1 MNMNLPESFLTT
13 IRNAFKEDAE
23 PYLTA
28 LRFLIEE
35 ACQRWGLTEVQPVGN
50 LSYNFVAFAKC
61 PYPSGTMS
69 TSLPVGRS
77 AQDGVVL
84 KIGVPR
90 DELIS
95 EINALKLY
103 AGQGAVRLLDADEDK
118 GMFLLERLQPGRML
132 SEIEDD
138 IRATEIAADVM
149 LKIRR
154 PLSLES
160 DSLLSD
166 MQKPALQSKFIN
178 LSDWFKAFERLRAQF
193 NGGTGPFDKKLFETA
208 EAIAKD
214 FFAEA
219 YPPTLMHGDFHH
231 YNILEAERGWLIID
245 PKGVIG
251 PAEYEVG
258 PLLINPLGRPLSRT
272 NPKVQMEKRFAI
284 LAERLSV
291 ERERIRKWGVAH
303 AVLSACWNL
312 EDGEDW
318 TYAIRCAE
326 LMS

>member
-1 MNMNLPESFLTT
+1 MNLPESFLTT
-13 IRNAFKEDAE
+13 ICNAFKEDAE

-28 LRFLIEE
+28 LPFLIEE

-50 LSYNFVAFAKC
+50 LSYNFVAFAKQS
-61 PYPSGTMS
+61 PS
-69 TSLPVGRS
+69 PCGRG
-77 AQDGVVL
+77 QDEGGVVI

-103 AGQGAVRLLDADEDK
+103 AGQGAVNLLDAEEEK

-138 IRATEIAADVM
+138 VRATEIAADVM

-154 PLSLES
+154 PLES
-160 DSLLSD
+160 GSLLSD
-166 MQKPALQSKFIN
+166 MQEPVLQKFIK

-208 EAIAKD
+208 EAIVKD

-219 YPPTLMHGDFHH
+219 YQPTLMHGDFHH

-258 PLLINPLGRPLSRT
+258 PLLINPLGRSLSGT
-272 NPKVQMEKRFAI
+272 NPRLRMEKRFAI

-291 ERERIRKWGVAH
+291 ERERIRKWGIAH

-318 TYAIRCAE
+318 MYAIRCAE